1 MKHDP
6 HFSHQQDLSLE
17 HQVLNISVNLSRISQ
32 WLMDGYMVKKVLIDK
47 FIEQTD
53 LYLNDL
59 LSQNTSHQ
67 FQPTLN
73 RFYKEFN
80 DFKEQIANE
89 KVKMFLAERVL
100 TWANILQHRAR
111 LA

>member
-6 HFSHQQDLSLE
+6 HFRHQQDLSLE
-17 HQVLNISVNLSRISQ
+17 YQVLNISVNLARISQ
-32 WLMDGYMVKKVLIDK
+32 WLIDGYVQKKVLIDK

-59 LSQNTSHQ
+59 LNQNISKQ
-67 FQPTLN
+67 FQPTLD
-73 RFYKEFN
+73 RFYQEFN
-80 DFKEQIANE
+80 DFKKQIINE
-89 KVKMFLAERVL
+89 KVKMFWAERAL